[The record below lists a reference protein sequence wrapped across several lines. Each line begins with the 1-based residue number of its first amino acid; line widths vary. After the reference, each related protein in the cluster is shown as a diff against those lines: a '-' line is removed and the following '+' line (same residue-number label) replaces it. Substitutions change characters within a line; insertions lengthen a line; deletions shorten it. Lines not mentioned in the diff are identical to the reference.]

1 MNDRNNKT
9 WDKMSEQEKKEF
21 YRQVK
26 LRAAQDGKSHQSI
39 RTKNGVYVDDKKY
52 TPRKSR

>member
-26 LRAAQDGKSHQSI
+26 LRVAQDGKSHKSI
-39 RTKNGVYVDDKKY
+39 ITKNGVYIDDKK
-52 TPRKSR
+52 